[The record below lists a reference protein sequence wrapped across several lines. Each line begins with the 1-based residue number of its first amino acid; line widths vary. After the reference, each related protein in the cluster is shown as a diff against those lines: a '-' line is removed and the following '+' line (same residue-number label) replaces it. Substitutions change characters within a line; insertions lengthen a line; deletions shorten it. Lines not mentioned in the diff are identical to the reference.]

1 MLQKIKSILYLVKP
15 VSYFLQMEIRRIT
28 RRYIMHATTVT
39 EMHASYRVQPC
50 FAACPQDTTLH
61 KTDIISIDIITIDI
75 KLETGGMVL
84 QWEH

>member
-1 MLQKIKSILYLVKP
+1 
-15 VSYFLQMEIRRIT
+15 
-28 RRYIMHATTVT
+28 MHATTVA

-61 KTDIISIDIITIDI
+61 KTDIISIDIITLHKTDIISMDIITIDI
-75 KLETGGMVL
+75 KLETGGMVH

>member
-1 MLQKIKSILYLVKP
+1 
-15 VSYFLQMEIRRIT
+15 
-28 RRYIMHATTVT
+28 MHATTVA

-75 KLETGGMVL
+75 KLETGGMVH